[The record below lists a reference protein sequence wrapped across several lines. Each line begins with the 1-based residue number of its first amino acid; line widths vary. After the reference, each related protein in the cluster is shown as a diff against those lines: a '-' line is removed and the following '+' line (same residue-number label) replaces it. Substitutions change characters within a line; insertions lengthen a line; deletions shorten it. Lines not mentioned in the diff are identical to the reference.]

1 MKKIRYIIASALV
14 SIGLC
19 ACTDT
24 WDSHYSKWETVI
36 DNTEIQAVDEPAA
49 DFLKTA
55 QDYSKMY
62 ELFDKTGVIKT
73 WQETAGGE
81 HRHRTAY
88 SSGGISGC
96 TASYVP
102 CFHRGSNGRGDPR
115 QDCQGA
121 GDL

>member
-49 DFLKTA
+49 DFFKNC
-55 QDYSKMY
+55 
-62 ELFDKTGVIKT
+62 
-73 WQETAGGE
+73 
-81 HRHRTAY
+81 
-88 SSGGISGC
+88 SG
-96 TASYVP
+96 
-102 CFHRGSNGRGDPR
+102 
-115 QDCQGA
+115 
-121 GDL
+121 L

>member
-36 DNTEIQAVDEPAA
+36 DNTEIQAVDESAA

-55 QDYSKMY
+55 QDRS
-62 ELFDKTGVIKT
+62 E
-73 WQETAGGE
+73 E
-81 HRHRTAY
+81 HTSEHQSQLR
-88 SSGGISGC
+88 I
-96 TASYVP
+96 
-102 CFHRGSNGRGDPR
+102 
-115 QDCQGA
+115 
-121 GDL
+121 

>member
-55 QDYSKMY
+55 QDYSKCMNC
-62 ELFDKTGVIKT
+62 LIK
-73 WQETAGGE
+73 QA
-81 HRHRTAY
+81 
-88 SSGGISGC
+88 
-96 TASYVP
+96 
-102 CFHRGSNGRGDPR
+102 
-115 QDCQGA
+115 
-121 GDL
+121 